1 MKRKN
6 IIFIGSFL
14 SKSRGTKGIAEKL
27 KILLKD
33 ECNIKL
39 VSKNNNILLRFID
52 IIWNVLVTD
61 GEIIHIDVYSNK
73 AFLYADIASKIAQIR
88 HKYIIMTLRGG
99 MLAERY
105 QKDSKYLLKVFARAD
120 ILQSPSLFL
129 KDFFGKQGID
139 VDYMPNFIDLSL
151 FPYDRTNVQPYSLL
165 WVRAFSPEYHPEL
178 AIEVLQNIIKKY
190 PNTKLTM
197 IGPDKGMLQ
206 QIKDMVKEL
215 DLEEYIEFKGKVSNE
230 QLYKYY
236 QTHTVYLNT
245 TEYESFGVA
254 VLEAASCG
262 IPIVSTRVGEIPY
275 MWEEGKEMLMS
286 DLDEKYMAQE
296 VIKIFDS
303 SKLADELSNNARKKA
318 ESFDWLSIRPKWIN
332 LFDKGQNKNVL

>member
-1 MKRKN
+1 
-6 IIFIGSFL
+6 
-14 SKSRGTKGIAEKL
+14 
-27 KILLKD
+27 
-33 ECNIKL
+33 
-39 VSKNNNILLRFID
+39 
-52 IIWNVLVTD
+52 
-61 GEIIHIDVYSNK
+61 
-73 AFLYADIASKIAQIR
+73 
-88 HKYIIMTLRGG
+88 

-120 ILQSPSLFL
+120 ILPSPSLFL